1 MYTLDRLGYRGYYD
15 VYDVQGY
22 GNTNNQL
29 GGRANVTQ
37 ASGYALIIEDDGRSN
52 LSPNIPTGA
61 NLSDQKINQAQWFR
75 SYLAQGASGLI
86 GTASLWVIGENTAF
100 ETAANPLFA
109 SDFGLAGV
117 TNDQG
122 LGVNPDVE
130 GGASFTWANGS
141 VTSFTG
147 DKFSLSG
154 GCPAVRAYDAANAA
168 GTAVR
173 THSYKSGS
181 TTGGGAIVMNKNAV
195 QKWNTVWQ
203 GFAWFDI
210 RHPASDP
217 SSPSS
222 GQVLAT
228 KILAGVLPVGCQRSV
243 DPTGTPDPQIDVPR
257 VTVLHQNVP
266 NPFNPTTT
274 IRFDLAQAGRVELR
288 VFDVAG
294 RLVRTLASGVHE
306 PGRHTMVWNG
316 LDTGGRRVASG
327 VYFYRLDAP
336 EFVAT
341 RKLVLLE

>member
-1 MYTLDRLGYRGYYD
+1 VFG
-15 VYDVQGY
+15 
-22 GNTNNQL
+22 
-29 GGRANVTQ
+29 
-37 ASGYALIIEDDGRSN
+37 
-52 LSPNIPTGA
+52 
-61 NLSDQKINQAQWFR
+61 
-75 SYLAQGASGLI
+75 

-130 GGASFTWANGS
+130 GSASFTWANGS
-141 VTSFTG
+141 VTNFTS
-147 DKFSLSG
+147 DTFSLSG
-154 GCPAVRAYDAANAA
+154 GCPVVRAYDAANAA

-181 TTGGGAIVMNKNAV
+181 TTGGGAIVMNKNSV
-195 QKWNTVWQ
+195 EKWNTIWQ

-210 RHPASDP
+210 RQPATGPTTP
-217 SSPSS
+217 SAA
-222 GQVLAT
+222 QVLAT
-228 KILAGVLPVGCQRSV
+228 KILSQALPVACLRHG
-243 DPTGTPDPQIDVPR
+243 PTTGIPDPEIDVPR
-257 VTVLHQNVP
+257 VTTLHQNVP

-288 VFDVAG
+288 LFDVAG
-294 RLVRTLASGVHE
+294 RWVRTLASGVHE
-306 PGRHTMVWNG
+306 PGRHTAIWNG
-316 LDTGGRRVASG
+316 LDDAGRRAASG